1 MKQYILFHLS
11 YLFRILYF
19 VCVFVCRAVAL
30 NFSSSKTCET
40 CKNGVCAQHVCAQL
54 CVYVCVQVCVF
65 IRHCLIVQLRST
77 DGCVSIVTRLGS
89 YGGL

>member
-19 VCVFVCRAVAL
+19 VCLSVCRAVAL

-40 CKNGVCAQHVCAQL
+40 CKNGVCAQHVCVCSCVCVCVCAGV
-54 CVYVCVQVCVF
+54 CVYKALS
-65 IRHCLIVQLRST
+65 HCPIEMH
-77 DGCVSIVTRLGS
+77 
-89 YGGL
+89 